1 MTYALQ
7 PFLLFSEELTLHL
20 PADVLVT
27 QSGSSEFIIVPPG
40 VCLHFMSGQK
50 VSKICILG
58 RTQKKNV
65 INNA

>member
-7 PFLLFSEELTLHL
+7 PFLLFSEQLTLHL

-27 QSGSSEFIIVPPG
+27 QSGSSKFIFAPTG
-40 VCLHFMSGQK
+40 LCLHFMSGQR
-50 VSKICILG
+50 VLKICIFG
-58 RTQKKNV
+58 HTKNV